1 MVDTVSQMTYARSK
15 TPRLGSPQQQA
26 EEALMEAQAAAQEL
40 SNDFARAQ
48 IRLASSFVHRLE
60 LIRADLRMRTAQLSG
75 IEVAS

>member
-1 MVDTVSQMTYARSK
+1 
-15 TPRLGSPQQQA
+15 
-26 EEALMEAQAAAQEL
+26 MEAQAAAQEL
-40 SNDFARAQ
+40 SNDFSRAQ